1 MQFKNTKKLNWIN
14 IRANN
19 LTEIK
24 KDTLSGL
31 DKLVYLE
38 LDNNSITSVEAG
50 ALDGDTSLKQL
61 PFQEMN

>member
-1 MQFKNTKKLNWIN
+1 MRLKIRKKLNWIN

-61 PFQEMN
+61 SIFRK